1 VGDTLLE
8 EQERPGST
16 RIDKLHDKGV
26 TLTAVL
32 IGLVLI
38 AVNNYWITVIE
49 VRWYA
54 LDGTCLPIFVTPIFI
69 LFVLALSNL
78 AVRSVLPRA
87 SLRRGEMIVIYSMMV
102 MGAAFAGHDL
112 IQNLFGTLGH
122 AYHGANDTNR
132 YHDLFFRYLPNSWFV
147 SDPVA
152 LNGFYKGNVYPWTW
166 SILRI
171 WVLPLAL
178 WGAFM
183 MSLVGVMMCMNVLI
197 RKHWTE
203 HEKLVFPLIQL
214 PLEMTAPDSSR
225 RLWASGLMWGGF
237 AIAFSIGLI
246 NGLAILYPSL
256 PMLQGVKAYDLA
268 PSLGNGPWQAMAR
281 GGNGLKM
288 ASYPFAIGLAYFIPL
303 DLSFSCWFFYIAR
316 KLMQVAGEAFGL
328 GGVGNRDFPYYDS
341 QSSGAWLAL
350 GVIIIAGATPYLKG
364 VWRQA
369 WRDEGSDS
377 ARAESRLYRRSF
389 LGLAIGV
396 LLLMFLTI
404 QMGMAGW
411 AAAAFLG
418 IYFLIAITITRVRAE
433 LGTPHEIYFVN
444 PQQIMVNLLG
454 YNLIGP
460 MNLTAIY
467 SMYWFNR
474 CVRSH
479 PMPNQLESLKMAEG
493 TAIRIVPL
501 VFTLMLASLAGLLAS
516 YYSNLS
522 VTYAAGAQAKCMG
535 FKWWVGGESFDRLST
550 ALKDRPAPDTLRIS
564 YMAVGAAMVV
574 ALKMLRTSFA
584 GWPFHPAG
592 YALAVSYAMDY
603 FWFAFIISWLA
614 KLLIVRYGG
623 MKLHNRAVPFFLG
636 LILGDFCIGS
646 IWAIVGPLIGQQTY
660 KIFI

>member
-1 VGDTLLE
+1 
-8 EQERPGST
+8 
-16 RIDKLHDKGV
+16 V
-26 TLTAVL
+26 TLRAILV
-32 IGLVLI
+32 GLVLI
-38 AVNNYWITVIE
+38 AINNYWITVIE
-49 VRWYA
+49 VRWYTM
-54 LDGTCLPIFVTPIFI
+54 DGTCLPIFVTPIFI
-69 LFVLALSNL
+69 LFVLALANL
-78 AVRSVLPRA
+78 AVKSVVPRA
-87 SLRRGEMIVIYSMMV
+87 SLRRGEMIVIYSMIV

-122 AYHGANDTNR
+122 AQYAANDTNR
-132 YHDLFFRYLPNSWFV
+132 YRELFFRYLPRDWFV
-147 SDPVA
+147 TSPVA
-152 LNGFYKGNVYPWTW
+152 LDGFYKGNTDPWTW
-166 SILRI
+166 SILKY
-171 WVLPLAL
+171 WVLPLSL

-183 MSLVGVMMCMNVLI
+183 MTLVGVMMCMNVLI

-225 RLWASGLMWGGF
+225 RLWASKLMWGGF
-237 AIAFSIGLI
+237 AIAFCIGMI
-246 NGLAILYPSL
+246 NGLATLYPSM
-256 PMLQGVKAYDLA
+256 PMLKGIKAYDLA
-268 PSLGNGPWQAMAR
+268 SSLGSGPWAAMAR

-328 GGVGNRDFPYYDS
+328 GGVGNKEFPYYDS

-350 GVIIIAGATPYLKG
+350 GVIILAGAGPYLKG
-364 VWRQA
+364 VWKQA
-369 WRDEGSDS
+369 WRDEGTDS
-377 ARAESRLYRRSF
+377 ERSESRLYRRAI
-389 LGLAIGV
+389 LGLALGALMLIGFGW
-396 LLLMFLTI
+396 M
-404 QMGMAGW
+404 MGMAPW
-411 AAAAFLG
+411 AGAVFFG
-418 IYFLIAITITRVRAE
+418 VYFLIAITITRVRAE

-454 YNLIGP
+454 FKMLGP

-493 TAIRIVPL
+493 TAIKIVPL
-501 VFTLMLASLAGLLAS
+501 VFTLMLAALAGLLTS
-516 YYSNLS
+516 YFANLN
-522 VTYAAGAQAKCMG
+522 VTYEAGAQAKCQG
-535 FKWWVGGESFDRLST
+535 FKWWVGAESFDRLGRT
-550 ALKDRPAPDTLRIS
+550 LKDQPAPDSLRMT
-564 YMAVGAAMVV
+564 YMAVGGMIVV
-574 ALKMLRTSFA
+574 ALKMMRTSFA

-603 FWFAFIISWLA
+603 FWFAFIISWLT

-623 MKLHNRAVPFFLG
+623 MKLHNKAVPFFLG

-646 IWAIVGPLIGQQTY
+646 IWAIVGPIIGQQTY